1 MSGKKQKSLDPLYQ
15 LFEHH
20 LMTRSY
26 EDSSVFT
33 KEVAEKYLAYLD
45 STSAHIPV
53 HVRPTIMEDLEVETQ
68 ELLVK
73 KMYGM
78 VNPTD
83 HQNFG
88 KVLHVDKNKALKEV
102 EFFPSL
108 SAEEPDETKKNR

>member
-45 STSAHIPV
+45 STFAHIPV
-53 HVRPTIMEDLEVETQ
+53 HVRATILEDLEVETQ

-78 VNPTD
+78 VNPND
-83 HQNFG
+83 YQNFG
-88 KVLHVDKNKALKEV
+88 KVLQADKNKSLKEV
-102 EFFPSL
+102 EFLPPFS
-108 SAEEPDETKKNR
+108 SEESDQNKKS

>member
-1 MSGKKQKSLDPLYQ
+1 MSGKKHKSLDPLYQ

-33 KEVAEKYLAYLD
+33 KEVAEKYVAYLD
-45 STSAHIPV
+45 STSAHIPL
-53 HVRPTIMEDLEVETQ
+53 HVRTTIMEDLEVETQ

-78 VNPTD
+78 VNPND
-83 HQNFG
+83 YQNFG
-88 KVLHVDKNKALKEV
+88 KVLQADNKNKSLKEV
-102 EFFPSL
+102 EFLPPFSP
-108 SAEEPDETKKNR
+108 EESDQNKKS

>member
-1 MSGKKQKSLDPLYQ
+1 MSEKRPMNLDPLYQ

-45 STSAHIPV
+45 STLAHIPLQ
-53 HVRPTIMEDLEVETQ
+53 VRTGVLEDLELEAH
-68 ELLVK
+68 EMLVK

-78 VNPTD
+78 VQPSEYENYGCVIKVKND
-83 HQNFG
+83 ELSVFEFG
-88 KVLHVDKNKALKEV
+88 T
-102 EFFPSL
+102 PMPP
-108 SAEEPDETKKNR
+108 EESTPKK

>member
-1 MSGKKQKSLDPLYQ
+1 MRGKKQNSLDPLYE

-33 KEVAEKYLAYLD
+33 KEVAEKYIAYLD

-53 HVRPTIMEDLEVETQ
+53 HVRNTILEDLEVETQ

-83 HQNFG
+83 YQNYG
-88 KVLHVDKNKALKEV
+88 KVLQAEKNKGLKV
-102 EFFPSL
+102 VDFFPAL
-108 SAEEPDETKKNR
+108 PTEEPDENKKP